1 MIKPIFIKTMALTKK
16 NTKASIGTVVKLS
29 AEQKK
34 VEAFLKKI
42 AKEFDYST
50 KDAARFVKDTI
61 SKMGL

>member
-1 MIKPIFIKTMALTKK
+1 MALTKK
-16 NTKASIGTVVKLS
+16 NTKAVIGTVVKLS

>member
-1 MIKPIFIKTMALTKK
+1 MALNKK
-16 NTKASIGTVVKLS
+16 NTKSTIGSVVKLS
-29 AEQKK
+29 IEQKK

-42 AKEFDYST
+42 AKEFDIPT